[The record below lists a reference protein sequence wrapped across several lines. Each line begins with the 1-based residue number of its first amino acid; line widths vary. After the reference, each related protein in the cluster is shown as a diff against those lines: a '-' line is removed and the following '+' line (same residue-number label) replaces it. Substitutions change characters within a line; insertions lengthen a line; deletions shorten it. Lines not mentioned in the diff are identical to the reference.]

1 MRISVI
7 FSTYN
12 SPLWLE
18 KVFWGYHFQKGGDFE
33 IVVAD
38 DGSDERTR
46 QVLDRMR
53 AVLKGP
59 VVHVW
64 QEDEGFRKARILN
77 QAIQRASG
85 DYIVFSDGDCI
96 PRGDFVDTHRRQAR
110 PGRYLSGSY
119 IKLPM
124 GVSER
129 IDRADIESG
138 RCFDLRWLREQGMPP
153 GRKARK
159 LAAGPALAPWLNR
172 LTPTRCNLKGSNA
185 SAWKDDLLAVNGFDE
200 RMPWGGVD
208 RELGVRL
215 GNYGIRPKHV
225 RYDAIVIHLDHAR
238 GYVDPQK
245 VEANRALRR
254 YNEKHRVTY
263 TEYGIK
269 RKQS

>member
-1 MRISVI
+1 MQISVI

-18 KVFWGYHFQKGGDFE
+18 KVLWGYHFQTCEDFE
-33 IVVAD
+33 VVVAD

-46 QVLDRMR
+46 QLIERMR
-53 AVLKGP
+53 PELKFP
-59 VVHVW
+59 IVHVW

-77 QAIQRASG
+77 QAILRASG
-85 DYIVFSDGDCI
+85 DYVLFSDGDCI
-96 PRGDFVDTHRRQAR
+96 PRRDFVETHRREAR
-110 PGRYLSGSY
+110 RGRYLSGSY

-129 IDRADIESG
+129 IERDDIATG
-138 RCFDLRWLREQGMPP
+138 QCFDLRWLRQQGMPR

-159 LAAGPALAPWLNR
+159 LAVHPSLAPWLNR

-185 SAWKDDLLAVNGFDE
+185 SVWKDDLLVVNGFDE

-215 GNYGIRPKHV
+215 KNSGIRPKHV
-225 RYDAIVIHLDHAR
+225 RFDAIVIHLDHPR
-238 GYVDPQK
+238 GYVDPKK

-254 YNEKHRVTY
+254 HNEKHKVTF
-263 TEYGIK
+263 TEFGIK
-269 RKQS
+269 QRS